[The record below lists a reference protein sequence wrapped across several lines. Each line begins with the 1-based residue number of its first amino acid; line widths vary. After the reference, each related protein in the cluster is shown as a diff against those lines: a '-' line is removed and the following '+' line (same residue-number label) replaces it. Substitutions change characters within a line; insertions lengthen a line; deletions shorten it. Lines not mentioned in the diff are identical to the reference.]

1 MGKRLELFAT
11 SLKLGLTS
19 FGGPVAHLGYFF
31 DEYVKRKRWLD
42 ETSWADTVAL
52 CQFLPG
58 PASSQLGM
66 AIGIHRAGLWGGV
79 LAWLGFTLPSAFV
92 LWAFALL
99 MQGMGAG
106 TKWFHGLLVAAVA
119 VVAQAVW
126 SMGKKFANRAS
137 TGLLAL
143 ACAALLTVLNNA
155 YAQILVLVIGG
166 LLGWWLFR
174 EAGQPSEASPL
185 RRRTAVVALAL
196 FGVLL
201 VGLPLLA
208 AAVPNRWLE
217 LAAGFYRAG
226 ALVFGGGHV
235 VLPLLQQVVV
245 PQGWVSNAQF
255 LTGYGAAQAV
265 PGPLFT
271 FAAYLGAVCLPLN
284 AGVWGAMVGLL
295 AIFLPSYLLVV
306 GALPFW
312 HRLRSGPRFRGALIG
327 VNVVVVGIL
336 LAALYNPVASSA
348 LLTPGDFALALV
360 AFGLLQLARW
370 PSWAVVAVTAG
381 GGVVLA
387 LLF

>member
-42 ETSWADTVAL
+42 ETAWADLVAL

-66 AIGIHRAGLWGGV
+66 AIGIQRAGLWGGV
-79 LAWLGFTLPSAFV
+79 IAWVGFTLPSALA

-143 ACAALLTVLNNA
+143 GCAALLTVLNNA
-155 YAQILVLVIGG
+155 YAQILVIIIGG
-166 LLGWWLFR
+166 LVGWWVFR
-174 EAGQPSEASPL
+174 EEGTPHEAPPL
-185 RRRTAVVALAL
+185 RRRTALTSLAL
-196 FGVLL
+196 FGALL
-201 VGLPLLA
+201 AGLPLLA

-217 LAAGFYRAG
+217 LASGFYRAG

-245 PQGWVSNAQF
+245 PQGWVTNAQF

-271 FAAYLGAVCLPLN
+271 FAAYLGAVCLPGHG
-284 AGVWGAMVGLL
+284 GVGGALVGLV

-306 GALPFW
+306 AALPFW
-312 HRLRSGPRFRGALIG
+312 NRLRTGPRFRGALTGI
-327 VNVVVVGIL
+327 NAVVVGIL

-381 GGVVLA
+381 GGAVLA
-387 LLF
+387 LWN